1 MALVL
6 IDTNLLIYLY
16 DQNEPVNQ
24 ARSRV
29 VLDELQKK
37 GAGRLSVQSL
47 SEFANV
53 AIKKLSPTLSVSDV
67 AEQIFLFRNVFPVH
81 IVTPSIVADA
91 ARGVRDHGLP
101 FYDAQIWSCARF
113 NQIPIVFS
121 EDFSDG
127 QVIEGV
133 RFVNPF
139 TNDFELEKWI
149 Q

>member
-16 DQNEPVNQ
+16 DQNEPVKQ
-24 ARSRV
+24 ARSRL
-29 VLDELQKK
+29 VLGELQKM

-47 SEFANV
+47 SEFANI
-53 AIKKLSPTLSVSDV
+53 APRKLSAFISIADV
-67 AEQIFLFRNVFPVH
+67 AEHIRMFSNIFPVYF
-81 IVTPSIVADA
+81 VTPSIVADA
-91 ARGVRDHGLP
+91 VRAVRDHQLP

-121 EDFSDG
+121 EDFQDG
-127 QVIEGV
+127 QGIEGI

-139 TNDFELEKWI
+139 TETFVLEKWI
-149 Q
+149 